1 MDLLDNQA
9 ALILDIDEVG
19 EISVNVAS
27 IDQQGLTARICHAIA
42 IKLTSDVSFQ
52 THIMDMIE
60 S

>member
-1 MDLLDNQA
+1 MDLKDNQS

-52 THIMDMIE
+52 THIMDMID